1 MFILYYLKKIYMKHY
16 TGIINELLEKR
27 YSPLSFDQKA
37 VEEVKIMRLFEAA
50 RWAPSSRNEQPW
62 RFIYATR
69 NNKEAFQNM
78 FDCLFEGNKI
88 WAKNVPLLILSVAK
102 SVSSFNGKPNPY
114 ALHDTGM
121 AVGNMLV
128 QATDMGLVVHQMGGY
143 DKEMARKNLCIP
155 EEYEPVAM
163 IAVGYLGKTDD
174 LPEDLKKRE
183 KAERKRMQ
191 LDEITFKKSWK
202 GV

>member
-1 MFILYYLKKIYMKHY
+1 MEQSA
-16 TGIINELLEKR
+16 GIINELLEKR
-27 YSPLSFDQKA
+27 YSPLAFDQKA

-69 NNKEAFQNM
+69 DNNEAFQAM
-78 FDCLFEGNKI
+78 VDCLFEGNKI
-88 WAKNVPLLILSVAK
+88 WAKNVPLLILSLAK

-128 QATDMGLVVHQMGGY
+128 QATDMGLYVHQMGGY
-143 DKEMARKNLCIP
+143 DKEMARNNLSIP
-155 EEYEPVAM
+155 GEYEPVAM
-163 IAVGYLGKTDD
+163 IAIGYHGKVDD
-174 LPEDLKKRE
+174 LPEELQKRE
-183 KAERKRMQ
+183 KAERTRMP
-191 LDEITFKKSWK
+191 LDKIIFKKT
-202 GV
+202 